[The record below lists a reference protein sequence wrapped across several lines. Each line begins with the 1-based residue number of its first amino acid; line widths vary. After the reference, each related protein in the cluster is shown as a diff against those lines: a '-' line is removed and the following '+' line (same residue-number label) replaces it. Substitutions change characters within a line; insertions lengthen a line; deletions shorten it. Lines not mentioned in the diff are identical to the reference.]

1 MHVVV
6 IPHGFQ
12 EHYALGFANGLA
24 TRGIGVDFVPAA
36 NMNTALLHK
45 DIRATD
51 LGCNTDSSIGVLKK
65 AYRFVA
71 YHLKLIGYVAK
82 RRGAIVHVIGGI
94 RRPVVVMGIIEGL
107 LFRILAGRY
116 VLTVH
121 NLLPHDRHTDWNN
134 QLFRMVYRIPHLL
147 VAHTEKMKQGLVQTF
162 GVRPD
167 RVVVMRHGLNDIVPD
182 HGLTRAECRTRLGLP
197 ADASVLLF
205 FGRIRPYKGVET
217 LLEAFGEIT
226 GNSFLVVAGAP
237 ENASYGRR
245 IEQLVRA
252 HPHRERI
259 LYHARF
265 IDDAELAS
273 YFRAADALVMPY
285 RHIDQSGVLFLAF
298 RFGLP
303 VIAFDVGAL
312 GEYIQNGRGVLVQAD
327 SAGDFAH
334 AIRSFDY
341 GRQRLTSEHIEEYTQ
356 ALRWTRVVEPLID
369 AYRELRH
376 QVGQR

>member
-24 TRGIGVDFVPAA
+24 ARGIRVDFVPAA

-51 LGCNTDSSIGVLKK
+51 LGCNSESCIGVLKK

-121 NLLPHDRHTDWNN
+121 NLLPHDLHTDWNK
-134 QLFRMVYRIPHLL
+134 QLFRMVYRLPHLL

-197 ADASVLLF
+197 VDASVLLF

-226 GNSFLVVAGAP
+226 GNSFLVIAGAP

-259 LYHARF
+259 VYHARF
-265 IDDAELAS
+265 IENAELAS

-312 GEYIQNGRGVLVQAD
+312 GEYIQNDRGVLVRGE
-327 SAGDFAH
+327 SAPHLAAG
-334 AIRSFDY
+334 IRRF
-341 GRQRLTSEHIEEYTQ
+341 EHERKRFTPDKIVEYTQ
-356 ALRWTRVVEPLID
+356 QFRWQYVVYPLIEQ
-369 AYRELRH
+369 AYKPI
-376 QVGQR
+376 